1 MGRMASFCAVGF
13 DHSAASRLKIF
24 LSSSRLLS
32 QGFLNLK
39 WSRFARVV
47 FTRTIAIIPTLLIAI
62 FQDVETLTGMNDF
75 LNVLMSLQLPFALIP
90 ILTFTSLGSLMQEFV
105 NGLVSKIF
113 GAAIILL
120 ILSINLYF
128 VIDYVI
134 NLGLPVVYAVAGILG
149 LMYVGFV
156 LYLMW
161 FCLIAMGVLMNRTP
175 WGSDRSGVVAAD
187 HH

>member
-1 MGRMASFCAVGF
+1 RAFEALRPETRSRFPPNPSLPPPPPPPPPSPSFPSCR
-13 DHSAASRLKIF
+13 SRLKIF

-149 LMYVGFV
+149 LICGFV
-156 LYLMW
+156 
-161 FCLIAMGVLMNRTP
+161 
-175 WGSDRSGVVAAD
+175 
-187 HH
+187 